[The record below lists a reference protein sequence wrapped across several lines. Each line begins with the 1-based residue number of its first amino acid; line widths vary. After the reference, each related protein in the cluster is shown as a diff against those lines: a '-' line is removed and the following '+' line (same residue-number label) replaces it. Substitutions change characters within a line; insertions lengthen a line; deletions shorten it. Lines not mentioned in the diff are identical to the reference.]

1 MANRW
6 KGNFVVAT
14 AATSSGTNY
23 TGRADGS
30 WGLNS
35 QLQQKQGS
43 LWSAGIG
50 APSIPTGITTQAG
63 NAQVTVSFTPSTLNG
78 GGAITTYTVTSTPS
92 GITATGSTS
101 PITVTGLTNGTPYT
115 FTVTATNTLGY
126 TSAESSPSSAT
137 IPQATAI
144 AMEATGTPFIHM
156 YPWASGFGTKYADP
170 SILPLNVRTSLYQDT
185 FSFNGASDIAMMG
198 NAPYISAYPVVS
210 TGFGTK
216 YATPSTALTSTGGLA
231 YSPNG
236 QAIVMGAAGATPPVV
251 AYTWTSGSG
260 FGTKYA
266 NPSTPPTSLL
276 ESVSF
281 NPTSSVVF
289 LGSDIAA
296 SSAFYILAYAWSSA
310 SGFGTKFAQ
319 PATNPSNTA
328 RFSVTTPSGD
338 AIYMGN
344 NNVTFVQGYPWSGSG
359 FGTQYTAPS
368 TPPTGAGNGGSINA
382 AGNALVLAHETTPFV
397 TAYSISNGFGS
408 KFANPATLPTGN
420 GLSASF
426 NKTGDSVVIGH
437 LTTPFASVY
446 AWSAGFGTK
455 YANPSTMISTAQM
468 LCAKFSQ

>member
-63 NAQVTVSFTPSTLNG
+63 NAQVTVGFTPSTLNG
-78 GGAITTYTVTSTPS
+78 GGAITIYTVTSTPS

-115 FTVTATNTLGY
+115 FTVKATNTLGY
-126 TSAESSPSSAT
+126 TSEESSPSNAT
-137 IPQATAI
+137 TPQATAI
-144 AMEATGTPFIHM
+144 AMMAGGTPFIHM
-156 YPWASGFGTKYADP
+156 YPWASGFGTKYANP
-170 SILPLNVRTSLYQDT
+170 STPPAGVSNNGQDSI
-185 FSFNGASDIAMMG
+185 SFNGASDIAMG
-198 NAPYISAYPVVS
+198 HVNPYVSAYPVVS

-216 YATPSTALTSTGGLA
+216 YATPSTPLTDTGSPLA

-236 QAIVMGAAGATPPVV
+236 QSIVTANGNTAPRVN

-266 NPSTPPTSLL
+266 APSTPPTSIVR
-276 ESVSF
+276 SISF

-289 LGSDIAA
+289 LGADIAA
-296 SSAFYILAYAWSSA
+296 SAAYAILAYAWSSA

-328 RFSVTTPSGD
+328 QFSVTTPSGD

-359 FGTQYTAPS
+359 FGTLYTAPS
-368 TPPTGAGNGGSINA
+368 TPPTGSGIGGSINA
-382 AGNALVLAHETTPFV
+382 AGNALVVAHTTTPFV

-420 GLSASF
+420 GVSASF
-426 NKTGDSVVIGH
+426 NKTGDSVAIGH
-437 LTTPFASVY
+437 STTPFTSVY

-455 YANPSTMISTAQM
+455 YADPSTIISTTLMIS
-468 LCAKFSQ
+468 AKFSQ